1 MKKICTYTYNGI
13 YIYSIDDAPHNGA
26 LKIGKFS
33 IKAGAK
39 REGLEPNS
47 QLLRDAAIECID
59 NQTSRAAIKY
69 DLLWAELALYEYD
82 GEEIMF
88 DDHTVHTVLE
98 NSGYTKREF
107 ADLSSNPQEWY
118 NVDLETAKKAICAV
132 KENRSSLD
140 FSDFKKEEK
149 VDTPEIKFRDE
160 QTDAIELA
168 LRIFESGRNKVLW
181 NAKMRFG
188 KTLCALETVRRL
200 GAKRT
205 LLITHRPEVRTG
217 WFTDFNLIKFG
228 DKHFRGAKKVPT
240 SNPYNL
246 RTLEVLEQQ
255 AVANEDFKYLFFT
268 SIQDLRGGKNINVD
282 SRLDKNEDIFQ
293 TEWDLLIIDEA
304 HEGTQTKLG
313 KKVIAELQKQSGIKS
328 LYLSGTPYN
337 ILDDFESDEVFT
349 WDYIMEQEAKARW
362 YIEHPN
368 EPNPYEEL
376 PRLNIFTY
384 NLGNVFDYR
393 TREDEDYFNFKE
405 FFRVSDGSDGILEG
419 EFVHRDDVWSFL
431 DLLCEEDT
439 DSNYPYSTDDYR
451 YALAHTLWVV
461 GGVKEAAALGRL
473 INEHKLHTKYGYRV
487 VNVAGEGDD
496 NDAKIK
502 EALKKVNTAIS
513 ENERTITLTCGRLT
527 TGVTVR
533 EWTGVFMLAGSYN
546 TRAATYLQTIFRS
559 QSPSK
564 KGVVPMKT
572 ECYAFDFA
580 PDRTLVVID
589 EAIAKN
595 TKGGTSEKQ
604 QRELIDKFLNFCPVI
619 AMDGSKEV
627 MYDTTTFMS
636 QVNRAYS
643 DKIVSNGFK
652 NRHLYTNLH
661 TISNED
667 FNRLME
673 IGKLFSGKSSD
684 SKGKGDGK
692 VKMADGGMVGGN
704 TGSSTGGSTTTPTS
718 SSTKPKQTEKPRW
731 ERAMNVLNEISA
743 RLPMMIF
750 GLGISSDGLNID
762 YIIENVDD
770 ESWSVFMPKGLS
782 KDSFKSIKHLYN
794 DRCLADSAR
803 LISDNTQ
810 KADELSIVHRIPAI
824 AHIIEQF
831 RFPDKET
838 VLTPWRV
845 VNMHLADTVGGW
857 CFYDGDYAKEIS
869 EPRFIDTEVSRNIF
883 TNDSKVLEINSKSGL
898 YPLYAAYSLFRQRL
912 EQLPISMRTKSNED
926 LLWQAVLKENLYVV
940 CMSPMAVHI
949 TNRVLRGNHTDW
961 HTNVCYIDN
970 LTNRIKAGIDS
981 VVSVISN
988 SITFNDNNS
997 NNNMKFTAIV
1007 GNPPYQEVVAQ
1018 RETTNGQKR
1027 SSSIFQHFQNI
1038 SDQLARYTSLIYP
1051 AARWIHRSGKGMEQF
1066 GMNQINDPHLSLL
1079 KFYPVSTDIFKDVG
1093 IADGL
1098 SIVMKDA
1105 QKEKSGFRYIY
1116 SKNGVEISINAE
1128 CPNSRLFALNPLDNN
1143 IASRLDAAID
1153 KYGCLHHSV
1162 LSQKLFSIESDFVE
1176 KNPSL
1181 VRQYNEGDSFDHK
1194 TEIKLFTNDKSGK
1207 SGRGRWY
1214 IVNRNVITTG
1224 LDHLDKWK
1232 VVVSSA
1238 NAGGQ
1243 KRSNQIA
1250 IYDNL
1255 SAFGRSR
1262 VALKTFKTKQEAENF
1277 LKYATS
1283 EIIRFAFLL
1292 TDESLTSLAKKVP
1305 DLLDY
1310 TNTNGIID
1318 YSGDVNTQLYKLFGI
1333 DENGQQHIKQVLA
1346 SKAGK

>member
-1 MKKICTYTYNGI
+1 MKKIYTYTYNGI
-13 YIYSIDDAPHNGA
+13 YIYSINDAPHHGA

-39 REGLEPNS
+39 REGLKPNS

-69 DLLWAELALYEYD
+69 DLLWAELALYEDD
-82 GEEIMF
+82 GNEVMF

-107 ADLSSNPQEWY
+107 PDLSSNPQEWY

-132 KENRSSLD
+132 KDNRLSLD
-140 FSDFKKEEK
+140 FSDFKKEEQ
-149 VDTPEIKFRDE
+149 VDVPEIKFRDE

-205 LLITHRPEVRTG
+205 LLITHRPDVRTG

-228 DKHFRGAKKVPT
+228 DKHFRGAKKVSASSP
-240 SNPYNL
+240 SNL

-255 AVANEDFKYLFFT
+255 AAANEDFKYLFFA
-268 SIQDLRGGKNINVD
+268 SIQDLRGGKNVGG
-282 SRLDKNEDIFQ
+282 RFDKNEDIFQ

-368 EPNPYEEL
+368 ESNPYEEL

-393 TREDEDYFNFKE
+393 TREDEDYFNFNE
-405 FFRVSDGSDGILEG
+405 FFRVSDGSNGIPEG
-419 EFVHRDDVWSFL
+419 EFVHRDDVWNFL
-431 DLLCEEDT
+431 NLLCEEDT
-439 DSNYPYSTDDYR
+439 DSNYPYSTEDYR
-451 YALAHTLWVV
+451 FALSHTLWVV
-461 GGVKEAAALGRL
+461 GGVPEALALSNL
-473 INEHKLHTKYGYRV
+473 INKHKLHTEYGYQV
-487 VNVAGEGDD
+487 VNVAGEGDPED
-496 NDAKIK
+496 EIK
-502 EALKKVNTAIS
+502 NSEALKKVNTAIS

-546 TRAATYLQTIFRS
+546 TRAATYLQTIFRC
-559 QSPSK
+559 QSPSE
-564 KGVVPMKT
+564 KGIVPMKT

-595 TKGGTSEKQ
+595 IKGGTSEKQ
-604 QRELIDKFLNFCPVI
+604 QRVLIDKFLNFCPVI

-673 IGKLFSGKSSD
+673 IGKLFSSKSSD

-692 VKMADGGMVGGN
+692 VKMTDGGLTGGN
-704 TGSSTGGSTTTPTS
+704 TGGTTGGDPKTPTS
-718 SSTKPKQTEKPRW
+718 PTTKPKQTEKPRW
-731 ERAMNVLNEISA
+731 ERAMNVLKEISA

-782 KDSFKSIKHLYN
+782 KDDFKSIKHLYN

-803 LISDNTQ
+803 LISENTQ
-810 KADELSIVHRIPAI
+810 KADDMSIVHRVPAI

-838 VLTPWRV
+838 VLTPWRI

-869 EPRFIDTEVSRNIF
+869 EPRFIDTEVSKNIF
-883 TNDSKVLEINSKSGL
+883 ANDSKVLEINSKSGL

-912 EQLPISMRTKSNED
+912 EQIPQLMRTKANENI
-926 LLWQAVLKENLYVV
+926 LWHEVLKENLYVV

-970 LTNRIKAGIDS
+970 LTNKIKEDIDS

-988 SITFNDNNS
+988 PKTFNDNNS
-997 NNNMKFTAIV
+997 NSNMKFTAIV
-1007 GNPPYQEVVAQ
+1007 GNPPYQVNDGSGASDDASNPIYHQFVRVSKSIAPSYISLIMPSKWMVGGKTVLKPFRKEMMEDIHISKFFDFENDQEIFPSAHNDGGICYFLYDSFHNQGGKMRYIHKTINGVIVESERTLKDGDSDIVVRDERRLVIIKKASA
-1018 RETTNGQKR
+1018 N
-1027 SSSIFQHFQNI
+1027 SSSFKNI
-1038 SDQLARYTSLIYP
+1038 VSQTKPFGVRKDLFNSPERYPSSNLSEDSFANSVKIYGVKGIKGGARRMIGY
-1051 AARWIHRSGKGMEQF
+1051 
-1066 GMNQINDPHLSLL
+1066 
-1079 KFYPVSTDIFKDVG
+1079 VSPNIITKKKDV
-1093 IADGL
+1093 
-1098 SIVMKDA
+1098 V
-1105 QKEKSGFRYIY
+1105 
-1116 SKNGVEISINAE
+1116 SK
-1128 CPNSRLFALNPLDNN
+1128 
-1143 IASRLDAAID
+1143 
-1153 KYGCLHHSV
+1153 
-1162 LSQKLFSIESDFVE
+1162 
-1176 KNPSL
+1176 
-1181 VRQYNEGDSFDHK
+1181 
-1194 TEIKLFTNDKSGK
+1194 
-1207 SGRGRWY
+1207 
-1214 IVNRNVITTG
+1214 
-1224 LDHLDKWK
+1224 
-1232 VVVSSA
+1232 
-1238 NAGGQ
+1238 
-1243 KRSNQIA
+1243 
-1250 IYDNL
+1250 
-1255 SAFGRSR
+1255 
-1262 VALKTFKTKQEAENF
+1262 
-1277 LKYATS
+1277 
-1283 EIIRFAFLL
+1283 
-1292 TDESLTSLAKKVP
+1292 
-1305 DLLDY
+1305 
-1310 TNTNGIID
+1310 
-1318 YSGDVNTQLYKLFGI
+1318 YKLFFTTSYSTNAVTPPETIIAEPNSACTETFLVIGSFENKEEQTNCYKYIQTDFFKILLYFGRGTMQVSQDVFRFIPLQDFTSSSDI
-1333 DENGQQHIKQVLA
+1333 DWSKSIAEIDKQLYAKYGLTDAEIAFIEAKIKPME
-1346 SKAGK
+1346 